1 MPATIQHVFNSPI
14 ADGTNTQIVRPSDWN
29 SAHALTLNLSGTDM
43 IGGFTNS
50 GNISFSTNTA
60 GYIYADGPGA
70 GTGGGITRVAGGT
83 TFGTGPIISFADG
96 NNITFGMN
104 GNTITASA
112 SYVTQTVDTNKAGI
126 GETVGT
132 IAGTDLAMTVNTDG
146 VSIGYP
152 KWLTTAQPVGAYL
165 TTAMQSNAATISNI
179 RVSGGTTSN
188 LLSAITFADG
198 NGVSFGLDAGTVTA
212 TVATNY
218 QSQGA
223 YLTTAMASNRGSDF
237 MGTNTA
243 LTANGVSMTA
253 NSSGLSL
260 NFPAFLTT
268 AAQSSASNV
277 SGVIAGTGSNAATNQ
292 SAQLSGAV
300 SFSNGSGVSFFTT
313 ANGAVSGIGATV
325 ATNYQSQG
333 AYLTTAALSNHSHGN
348 PTLNLTNLSGT
359 TASNSAGLTLSLSA
373 AAPGGGGVAIS
384 AGTQS
389 VSTGTMVFSNSN
401 GITFGM
407 SGSSRITASHN
418 GLTTAMASNRG
429 SDFVQA
435 NAAFAGT
442 NASGTIAS
450 NGISVS
456 VGNYITTAMLSNA
469 VTLSNIRVSG
479 GTTSNLLSAV
489 TFADSNGVSFGLN
502 AGTLTATVKTDYQ
515 SQGAYLTTA
524 MASNR
529 GSDFVQANAAFA
541 GTNAS
546 GTIAS
551 NGISVSVN
559 PAAAGVGIEMGTRT
573 ATTAGNIRF
582 ETGNGIT
589 FGLDAVGGSVVTASH
604 NGLTTA
610 MASNRGSDFMGT
622 ATALTAGPLAWTANS
637 AGLSLNAGS
646 AAGTTSGFGGN
657 LISGSMTH
665 NTAGLNLS
673 LNHPAWLTT
682 AMQSNAATI
691 SNIRVSAGTTSNLLS
706 ALTFNNANGITFG
719 LNASTLTASHNGL
732 TTAALSNHSHGNPQ
746 LNLTN
751 LSGTTASNS
760 AGFTLSLSANG
771 AAAGVGIEAGTR
783 TATTAGTLRFETGN
797 GITFGLD
804 AVGGSVMTASHNAL
818 TTAAQSNHSH
828 GNPTLALTNLS
839 GTTASNSAGLTLS
852 LSAAA
857 GGAGDGYN
865 IVSLGTTGTTG
876 TAWSTASGTVAIN
889 GAGGVVVS
897 QNNSNQIVVSGPAI
911 SSIANT
917 GQLSMSVNGST
928 ISLGVPEARNTQR
941 HQWPPGQL
949 SAVAALGNG
958 SFSIHR
964 MEACNPISASR
975 LDAPLFVNIGSS
987 AVANT
992 WGFAVTAFA
1001 AVYTKNGATLS
1012 SLSSGSVAWSTSKA
1026 SNSAGCTQLNF
1037 VGIRPMSVPINI
1049 NMTPGEYYIGFGI
1062 STNTSSVGTATTALG
1077 ITWSI
1082 MGGLTYSSAVPH
1094 VGDFTEVTA
1103 TSTGLFGGH
1112 GVYSAAISTVPPTVS
1127 LSAIN
1132 QTGSYYARGAVGL
1145 IFRNQ

>member
-268 AAQSSASNV
+268 AALSDHSHGNPTLALTNLSGTTASNSAGLTLSLSANAAAAGVGIEAGTRTATTAGNLRFETGNGITFGLNGVGGSVMTASHNAITTGRASNDAIGLNTALTANGVSMTANSSGLSLNFPAFLTTAAQSSASNV
-277 SGVIAGTGSNAATNQ
+277 SGVIAGTNATGGTAT
-292 SAQLSGAV
+292 LSGNV
-300 SFSNGSGVSFFTT
+300 SFSN
-313 ANGAVSGIGATV
+313 ANGISFYTSAGNAVVGTV
-325 ATNYQSQG
+325 RTDYQSAG

-348 PTLNLTNLSGT
+348 PTLNLTNINGT

-373 AAPGGGGVAIS
+373 IVPA
-384 AGTQS
+384 QS
-389 VSTGTMVFSNSN
+389 VQPVA
-401 GITFGM
+401 
-407 SGSSRITASHN
+407 AS
-418 GLTTAMASNRG
+418 
-429 SDFVQA
+429 
-435 NAAFAGT
+435 
-442 NASGTIAS
+442 AS
-450 NGISVS
+450 NGSYNFSTLKFVEGSGVTWATQANGIQASVKTD
-456 VGNYITTAMLSNA
+456 YLTTAMLSNA
-469 VTLSNIRVSG
+469 ATISNIRVSG
-479 GTTSNLLSAV
+479 GTTSNLLSAI

-515 SQGAYLTTA
+515 TAGAYLTTA

-529 GSDFVQANAAFA
+529 GSDFVQANAVFN

-551 NGISVSVN
+551 NGISVSVAG
-559 PAAAGVGIEMGTRT
+559 PQAGVGIAAGTRT
-573 ATTAGNIRF
+573 ATTAGNLLF
-582 ETGNGIT
+582 DTGNGIT
-589 FGLDAVGGSVVTASH
+589 FGLDVVGGSIMTASH

-637 AGLSLNAGS
+637 AGLSLNAS
-646 AAGTTSGFGGN
+646 SVAGTTTGFAGTN
-657 LISGSMTH
+657 ISGSMTH
-665 NTAGLNLS
+665 NTAGLSLNLS
-673 LNHPAWLTT
+673 VAAPGAGGGIALSAGSDSNFTNGTVTFGNAFSGSFVTSNGSVVY
-682 AMQSNAATI
+682 SNA
-691 SNIRVSAGTTSNLLS
+691 
-706 ALTFNNANGITFG
+706 F
-719 LNASTLTASHNGL
+719 
-732 TTAALSNHSHGNPQ
+732 
-746 LNLTN
+746 
-751 LSGTTASNS
+751 
-760 AGFTLSLSANG
+760 
-771 AAAGVGIEAGTR
+771 
-783 TATTAGTLRFETGN
+783 
-797 GITFGLD
+797 
-804 AVGGSVMTASHNAL
+804 L
-818 TTAAQSNHSH
+818 TTAAQNNHSH

-889 GAGGVVVS
+889 GSGGVVVS
-897 QNNSNQIVVSGPAI
+897 QNNSNQLVISGPAT

-917 GQLSMSVNGST
+917 GQLSMSVNGAT
-928 ISLGVPEARNTQR
+928 ISLGVPEAMNTQR
-941 HQWPPGQL
+941 LQWPPGQL
-949 SAVAALGNG
+949 TAVAALGNG

-975 LDAPLFVNIGSS
+975 LDVPLLVNIGST
-987 AVANT
+987 AAANT
-992 WGFAVTAFA
+992 WGLAVTAFA
-1001 AVYTKNGATLS
+1001 AVYTKNSNTLS
-1012 SLSSGSVAWSTSKA
+1012 SLSSGSVTWSTSKA
-1026 SNSAGCTQLNF
+1026 SNNAGGTQING

-1049 NMTPGEYYIGFGI
+1049 NMTPGEYYVGFGI
-1062 STNTSSVGTATTALG
+1062 STNTSSAGTATTTLG
-1077 ITWSI
+1077 NTWSI
-1082 MGGLTYSSAVPH
+1082 MGGMIYSSAVPH
-1094 VGDFTEVTA
+1094 VGDFTAVTN
-1103 TSTGLFGGH
+1103 TSTGLYGGH